1 MNVQFREV
9 DPFDVWIWLQF
20 ENTPSPMEQQYVEE
34 VFNSWYYLGKLGA
47 FNGENL
53 QIAEMGDDLSYFDY
67 NNAVPE
73 SIMMAPMHNMSDF
86 EYYRDWGRCWLDLGT
101 SDPLALDL
109 LINALRQLSKEY
121 VRIENL
127 IVGGQN
133 EDWPIDPEKSSLF
146 ADY

>member
-1 MNVQFREV
+1 MNVQFREF
-9 DPFDVWIWLQF
+9 DPFDLWVWLQF
-20 ENTPSPMEQQYVEE
+20 ENTPSPMEQQYIEE

-53 QIAEMGDDLSYFDY
+53 QIAEMGDNLSYFDY
-67 NNAVPE
+67 DNGVADSVM
-73 SIMMAPMHNMSDF
+73 IAPMHNMSDF
-86 EYYRDWGRCWLDLGT
+86 EYYSDWGRCWLDLGT
-101 SDPLALDL
+101 SDHLALDL
-109 LINALRQLSKEY
+109 LINALRQLSQEY

-127 IVGGQN
+127 VIGGQN